1 MAFEPMNQNVR
12 PDRAVDGENPACARE
27 ELACPCAPASGQE
40 TYSPLFERLVARM
53 VGEDSRAGA
62 ERSGAV
68 ATYRQLLAQPANRR
82 EEFLDTDP
90 RTSNY
95 SLAELLLAA
104 SHDLGVH
111 DAGASVDLARLALA
125 VIDRLDPH
133 RYGSGLVADLKA
145 RAWAYVGDA
154 WRQGANPTAAQEAFR
169 LAESHLRR
177 GSGDPLEEAEVL
189 CLAAGLLGDEGETSR
204 ALEYLDRATTLFLE
218 ARDSRS
224 LGFALIRKG
233 RLFARNQRAEEAA
246 EFLRGGLQLLAPA
259 DPARFVAEVRGELA
273 RVLLTLGRLEEAWQE
288 IGRARSTGDAAL
300 DPRVASRLTW
310 IEGRVANA
318 MGLGAEA
325 ESRLRSARNEALT
338 LGHGG
343 DAALAHL
350 DLAELFAGRPHDER
364 KAGFLEI
371 VRETP
376 RVLTAPGLERCAAT
390 VVLLVQQAAD
400 KNVLEPGLVA
410 ELSRLVERTG

>member
-1 MAFEPMNQNVR
+1 MPFEPIDEKLPPVGSGALDEAPMTEMSCSCD
-12 PDRAVDGENPACARE
+12 PPVD
-27 ELACPCAPASGQE
+27 QE
-40 TYSPLFERLVARM
+40 SYSPLFERLRTRM
-53 VGEDSRAGA
+53 VGEDSRAGQ
-62 ERSGAV
+62 ERARALGL
-68 ATYRQLLAQPANRR
+68 YRELLAQPPHQR
-82 EEFLDTDP
+82 EEYLDSDP
-90 RTSNY
+90 RTQNY

-104 SHDLGVH
+104 SQELAVC
-111 DAGASVDLARLALA
+111 DAAASVDLARLALA
-125 VIDRLDPH
+125 VVDRLDLH

-154 WRQGANPTAAQEAFR
+154 WRSGANPTAAQEAFR

-224 LGFALIRKG
+224 LAFALIRKG
-233 RLFARNQRAEEAA
+233 RLFAQSQRAEEAV
-246 EFLRGGLQLLAPA
+246 EFLRGGLQLLVPGE
-259 DPARFVAEVRGELA
+259 PTRFVAEVRGELA
-273 RVLLTLGRLEEAWQE
+273 RVLLALGKAEEAWAE

-300 DPRVASRLTW
+300 DPRVAARLTW
-310 IEGRVANA
+310 VEGRVARA
-318 MGLGAEA
+318 MGLDSEA
-325 ESRLRSARNEALT
+325 EVRLRHARDEALR
-338 LGHGG
+338 LGLGA

-350 DLAELFAGRPHDER
+350 DLAELFAHRSPEQR

-376 RVLTAPGLERCAAT
+376 RILTAAGLERCAAT

-400 KNVLEPGLVA
+400 RNVLEPALVA